1 MGLIVSL
8 GKTALKHFM
17 VLYHLVVIFNLFNFC
32 MHVSEV
38 LVTQSEYM

>member
-8 GKTALKHFM
+8 GKTALNHIM

-32 MHVSEV
+32 MCVSEV
-38 LVTQSEYM
+38 LVTQSE